1 MGKSRKENSKRRNR
15 KTRRH
20 KLKGGSKTEAALYVW
35 KDPDDKT
42 LQKRIFVKRGINIDD
57 SIADAVY
64 QMRFFNDGFDNTIPR
79 KIETDTDG
87 EEVIHNINPYV
98 KYLTADYSDG
108 IGEELVLGETARV
121 DGPYVP
127 PPPPTV
133 PSAPP
138 LPVSDI
144 NAKFSRALNGITIGK
159 LKEIATLF
167 NVGKSSEINKFN
179 LSRRDEL
186 IQLIIRKLT

>member
-35 KDPDDKT
+35 TDPDDKT

-108 IGEELVLGETARV
+108 MGEVDDTATD
-121 DGPYVP
+121 DGSYVP
-127 PPPPTV
+127 PT

-138 LPVSDI
+138 ASSAGIL
-144 NAKFSRALNGITIGK
+144 NANISEALNQ
-159 LKEIATLF
+159 
-167 NVGKSSEINKFN
+167 INKTDLLKMAN
-179 LSRRDEL
+179 KLGLKTTGRLNKPEL
-186 IQLIIRKLT
+186 IPLIIDKLIQQ

>member
-108 IGEELVLGETARV
+108 MGEVDDTARV
-121 DGPYVP
+121 DGPYVS
-127 PPPPTV
+127 PT

-138 LPVSDI
+138 EPMAGDLNNKKIEVALKDV
-144 NAKFSRALNGITIGK
+144 KKDALNQISKNLGI
-159 LKEIATLF
+159 L
-167 NVGKSSEINKFN
+167 
-179 LSRRDEL
+179 DEKTRSKKRIDQLIPLIIEKL
-186 IQLIIRKLT
+186 IQK